1 MNPFTYCFHLTVLFI
16 YFPFES
22 IGRVVVQSQCREAAR
37 LSIALFLH
45 HCNTWIRQSSLWFRF
60 TDFWETIVTDWLSFG
75 NFWETGWFLL
85 GKPWYLV
92 FPGLPVLSVLLNTH
106 CWIYKVPSWNDLI
119 SSLEGS
125 WGVMQQCSQ
134 IPLYPIIIWR
144 TPSFFRGVGI
154 PPTRSNY
161 DHDFPYE
168 KIAIRR
174 YPHVWPLGRIL
185 HQPFR

>member
-1 MNPFTYCFHLTVLFI
+1 MYPFTYYFHLTVPFI

-22 IGRVVVQSQCREAAR
+22 IGRVVQSQCREAAR
-37 LSIALFLH
+37 LSIARFLH

-75 NFWETGWFLL
+75 NPWETGWYFF

-92 FPGLPVLSVLLNTH
+92 FPGLPVSVVSFKYALLDLQ
-106 CWIYKVPSWNDLI
+106 VPSWNDLI
-119 SSLEGS
+119 SSLQGWCS
-125 WGVMQQCSQ
+125 SQ
-134 IPLYPIIIWR
+134 IPLYPWLVVWNICYFFILGIIIWR

-161 DHDFPYE
+161 DL
-168 KIAIRR
+168 KK
-174 YPHVWPLGRIL
+174 
-185 HQPFR
+185 